1 MRALTLLGVV
11 MALATSASQYILRA
25 EQTERYAHPQAS
37 RHYTNSTV
45 VRSTWSTKPRTGST
59 STADR
64 QTTDRKTTNGR
75 ITGTHTTDTL
85 GTSLQITSRQ
95 PTSRQP
101 TSRQPAS
108 RQPTSRQ
115 PTSIHTTK
123 GTVTISS
130 HASVSISTRETW
142 SPRPGE
148 STTVGTLSPTYP
160 SSISTS
166 HHSYTITLRS
176 SRSGYSK
183 TPVSKTTRQ
192 QTSRYERST
201 AYLTSLATTPV
212 SESTM
217 QKPSGYQPS
226 TSDFTTPATTDTTR
240 TTSHLGFRTTVTPP
254 HSIVT
259 PVLTTKDDASK
270 TPISSGVT
278 TPSSSISDVPS
289 TNPHSESDHS
299 TFRTATTSTERKVSK
314 QPSATA
320 PPVSSA
326 EGSGPRPVSESAALS
341 ATTTDTTYPS
351 DTVTTRTRPAKDSGM
366 TTTNLAD
373 ETVTINS
380 SSSQT
385 SGGGS
390 GQPYTNS
397 ASLAPLHVTPTTMTP
412 STFYYGLPVVKPLK
426 PESLTTATTSTDYL
440 WSGSYVYD
448 GSTSVIGQRPAHSS
462 SDASTRSMTSTMQLN
477 APHSSSDSF
486 ASRHTI
492 GTTNS
497 SSRHGSDASATSSHM
512 PITTSEDGGSDTQP
526 TNSLPSPGTNA
537 STKTRLGTHCTT
549 ALCGSHPD
557 NDAFA
562 SNSSNLS
569 PKQRAK
575 TAGIAIG
582 AAGLSMAFGAAMFA
596 GARRYNRRKQRH
608 QRSYLSSDSQTA
620 LAAKSNSYNQV
631 RMVGALYG
639 RGQPRSNEPSYGA
652 VGVGSANGHRGTRRN
667 ANIFFPQAP

>member
-1 MRALTLLGVV
+1 
-11 MALATSASQYILRA
+11 
-25 EQTERYAHPQAS
+25 
-37 RHYTNSTV
+37 
-45 VRSTWSTKPRTGST
+45 
-59 STADR
+59 
-64 QTTDRKTTNGR
+64 
-75 ITGTHTTDTL
+75 
-85 GTSLQITSRQ
+85 
-95 PTSRQP
+95 
-101 TSRQPAS
+101 
-108 RQPTSRQ
+108 
-115 PTSIHTTK
+115 
-123 GTVTISS
+123 
-130 HASVSISTRETW
+130 
-142 SPRPGE
+142 
-148 STTVGTLSPTYP
+148 
-160 SSISTS
+160 
-166 HHSYTITLRS
+166 
-176 SRSGYSK
+176 
-183 TPVSKTTRQ
+183 
-192 QTSRYERST
+192 
-201 AYLTSLATTPV
+201 
-212 SESTM
+212 M

-326 EGSGPRPVSESAALS
+326 EGSGPRPVSEGAALS

-351 DTVTTRTRPAKDSGM
+351 DTFLV
-366 TTTNLAD
+366 AD
-373 ETVTINS
+373 IRW
-380 SSSQT
+380 
-385 SGGGS
+385 GS

-562 SNSSNLS
+562 SNRSNLS

-631 RMVGALYG
+631 RMVGALDG

-652 VGVGSANGHRGTRRN
+652 VGVGSANGHREQDVPGGCLPAHHHAARNPQRDKGGGTTLASVPSSGAATTAWVMTGSDIQLKSMAHHHYGPVLSLCRCPFPDFTFHSATPQRR
-667 ANIFFPQAP
+667 PEES